1 MRTDRGS
8 TALHEASANGTLEM
22 VRILL
27 EHGADVEAENGQGE
41 TAHRLA
47 SANVDHEVMKLLTG
61 YGPKGT
67 S

>member
-1 MRTDRGS
+1 M
-8 TALHEASANGTLEM
+8 ASPNGTLEM
-22 VRILL
+22 VRMLL
-27 EHGADVEAENGQGE
+27 EHGADVEAENDRGE

-47 SANVDHEVMKLLTG
+47 SAKGYHEVMKLLTK